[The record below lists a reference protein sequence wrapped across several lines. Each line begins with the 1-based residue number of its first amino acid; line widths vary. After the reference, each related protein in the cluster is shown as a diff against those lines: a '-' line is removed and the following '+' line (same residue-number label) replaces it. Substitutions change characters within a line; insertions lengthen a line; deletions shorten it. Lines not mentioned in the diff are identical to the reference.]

1 MDIFSLIP
9 SFGGFVWTVVAFVVA
24 LSIIVAVHEYG
35 HYIVARWSGIDADV
49 FSIGFGPVLMSRT
62 DRRGTKWQVAA
73 LPFGGFVK
81 FKGDANAASAKDGA
95 ALTGLSDDEL
105 RSTMHGAP
113 VWARSATVAAGPAF
127 NFMLSILLFAGFFTN
142 MTGAGGCVQLL
153 RRCIRRPC
161 ATGDDAVGPLR

>member
-9 SFGGFVWTVVAFVVA
+9 SFGGFVWTLLAFVVA
-24 LSIIVAVHEYG
+24 LSVIVAVHEYG

-81 FKGDANAASAKDGA
+81 FKGDANAASAKDA
-95 ALTGLSDDEL
+95 A
-105 RSTMHGAP
+105 
-113 VWARSATVAAGPAF
+113 
-127 NFMLSILLFAGFFTN
+127 
-142 MTGAGGCVQLL
+142 
-153 RRCIRRPC
+153 
-161 ATGDDAVGPLR
+161 

>member
-1 MDIFSLIP
+1 LDIFSWIP
-9 SFGGFVWTVVAFVVA
+9 SFGGFVWTMVAFVVA

-49 FSIGFGPVLMSRT
+49 FSIGFGPVLMSRV

-95 ALTGLSDDEL
+95 AMAGLSKTEL
-105 RSTMHGAP
+105 RRTMHGAL
-113 VWARSATVAAGPAF
+113 GH
-127 NFMLSILLFAGFFTN
+127 
-142 MTGAGGCVQLL
+142 GGCGTCVQFPAVDPAVCGLL
-153 RRCIRRPC
+153 LVAGHRNRRARCGRGQGHARI
-161 ATGDDAVGPLR
+161 